1 MQVEYNEFIEP
12 VSTGKMRKV
21 NFLINIINIIN
32 KNNKSMLYTCNQNIE
47 IKKPSVVKLR
57 VEDLFLQ
64 HISRQALNLTSST
77 TRTSSRRSTT
87 RSSSSRRRKA
97 LLHDF

>member
-21 NFLINIINIIN
+21 NFLINIIN
-32 KNNKSMLYTCNQNIE
+32 KNNKSMLYTCNQNVE
-47 IKKPSVVKLR
+47 IKKPSVIKLR

-77 TRTSSRRSTT
+77 RLLKSIRTTSRSTS
-87 RSSSSRRRKA
+87 RRRRKA